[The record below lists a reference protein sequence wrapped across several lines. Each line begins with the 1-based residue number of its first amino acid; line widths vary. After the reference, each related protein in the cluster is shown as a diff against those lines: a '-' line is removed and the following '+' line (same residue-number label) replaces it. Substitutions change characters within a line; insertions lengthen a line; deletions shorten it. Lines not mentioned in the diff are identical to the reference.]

1 MPNAFVCDSALWQE
15 GMRRPYIIPR
25 VSGRVSASLYL
36 VTFMLALLLL
46 AQLVCANVLNECL
59 IERNDSKLLL

>member
-1 MPNAFVCDSALWQE
+1 MPNAFVCDSGLWQE
-15 GMRRPYIIPR
+15 GMRRPYFLFPESQR
-25 VSGRVSASLYL
+25 DSACLYL
-36 VTFMLALLLL
+36 VTFVLALYL